1 MKITAKMTKDT
12 LVNILRTNYSAAKA
26 VNPNLAERIAY
37 TCKSGKATRKDLV
50 DITKE
55 VMTVLGDKFSEVET
69 PAPVKAEK
77 PAEKPAKAKK
87 PIKAKAENSVK
98 KAAKAEKPAEKTEVE
113 APAEKTE
120 EVKTKKKSAKK
131 SDGAT
136 VLEKAVQLAE
146 VFPDTLEVDGE
157 TYEIAH
163 EVKTIKDLLDG
174 EFEFAFYWTKRHLR
188 QFPYFNG
195 RLGQP
200 TSFKNDLDT
209 AQLIYVSDEGRVA
222 YCVSDA
228 TEVPYTILPSD
239 LEEVDGLRFANGC
252 EFQIYRRKADK

>member
-12 LVNILRTNYSAAKA
+12 LVSVLRANYKSAEVADK
-26 VNPNLAERIAY
+26 NLAERIVY
-37 TCKSGKATRKDLV
+37 TVKSGKATRKDLV
-50 DITKE
+50 DLTKE
-55 VMTVLGDKFSEVET
+55 VMTLLGDKFVEPTAEAPKSE
-69 PAPVKAEK
+69 KAKK
-77 PAEKPAKAKK
+77 PAEKTV
-87 PIKAKAENSVK
+87 KAKAENSVK
-98 KAAKAEKPAEKTEVE
+98 KAAKVEKPAEKTEVE

-131 SDGAT
+131 SDGVT
-136 VLEKAVQLAE
+136 VLEQKAVQLAE
-146 VFPDTLEVDGE
+146 VFPDTIEVDGE

-163 EVKTIKDLLDG
+163 EVKTIKDLLNG

-188 QFPYFNG
+188 QFAYFNG